1 MSYKV
6 LYRKYRP
13 SNFND
18 IIDQKFITDTLKES
32 IINNKISHAYIF
44 SGPKGTGKTSTAKVF
59 AKAIN
64 CENPID
70 GEPCGKCESCLNFE
84 RSSDIIE
91 LDAASNNKVEDIRE
105 IVNNV
110 KLSPASSKY
119 KIYIID
125 EVHMLTPS
133 AANAFLLTLEE
144 PPSHAVF
151 ILATTNPES
160 LPQTILSRCQ
170 QFAFSKITKKALV
183 SRINYVLE
191 QEKISLDND
200 VINEIADLSDGGLRD
215 ALSIL
220 DQLVTLN
227 KPIDINLLNEQF
239 GIVSETVIS
248 NLVNSI
254 VKKDI
259 NEINNIF
266 VSLKEYGF
274 NEKSFVNKFIS
285 SLTSKMCSMVIDHNS
300 NIDDLKQI
308 VLEVIKID
316 NFRVN
321 FNYYDVIKMIVVS
334 NVSFNN
340 QPDEPVYTEKTPVTD
355 EIQKGNIAEI
365 PDDFETNNK
374 TKEEE
379 KNISQEIIEDK
390 EEDSLQQVNDFKS
403 DDLINIRIN
412 NSFAD
417 ANKVMKSDLE
427 KNMEQLLENLK
438 KDTNLYSLMID
449 VEVGVVSSTNILF
462 VCDTEATAE
471 LLNENDSLLAEYL
484 NTDKKLVFVDQSKW
498 QKLVTDY
505 KANLKKKVKYEYI
518 EEPKTENKKSEIED
532 LANNIFGSEIIV
544 EE

>member
-170 QFAFSKITKKALV
+170 QFAFSKISKKALI

-191 QEKISLDND
+191 NEKITLDDD
-200 VINEIADLSDGGLRD
+200 VINEIAELSDGGLRD

-220 DQLVTLN
+220 DQLITLN

-248 NLVNSI
+248 NLVNNI
-254 VKKDI
+254 VDRNI
-259 NEINNIF
+259 SEIDRIF
-266 VSLKEYGF
+266 DSLKEYGF

-285 SLTSKMCSMVIDHNS
+285 SLTNKICSLAVDHNS

-308 VLEVIKID
+308 VLEIIKID

-321 FNYYDVIKMIVVS
+321 FNYYDVIKMIIVS
-334 NVSFNN
+334 NITFDN
-340 QPDEPVYTEKTPVTD
+340 
-355 EIQKGNIAEI
+355 
-365 PDDFETNNK
+365 TNNVEYTKK
-374 TKEEE
+374 TSVTGENLSDKAVQELTNLEENKIE
-379 KNISQEIIEDK
+379 KDTKNISQEIIENKIDNN
-390 EEDSLQQVNDFKS
+390 LQQVNNIIS

-412 NSFAD
+412 NSFAN
-417 ANKVMKSDLE
+417 ASKSMKSELE
-427 KNMEQLLENLK
+427 SNMDQLLDNLK

-462 VCDTEATAE
+462 VCDTEATAR
-471 LLNENDSLLAEYL
+471 LLNENDCLLGEYL
-484 NTDKKLVFVDQSKW
+484 NTDKKLVFVEQLKW

-505 KANLKKKVKYEYI
+505 KNKLKNKVKYEYI
-518 EEPKTENKKSEIED
+518 EEPKIEEKKSEIED

>member
-13 SNFND
+13 TNFND

-70 GEPCGKCESCLNFE
+70 GEPCEKCDSCQNFD
-84 RSSDIIE
+84 RSADIIE

-110 KLSPASSKY
+110 KLSPSESKY

-170 QFAFSKITKKALV
+170 QFAFSKISKKALV

-191 QEKISLDND
+191 QEKMKLDDN
-200 VINEIADLSDGGLRD
+200 VVNEIADLSDGGLRD

-220 DQLVTLN
+220 DQLITLN
-227 KPIDINLLNEQF
+227 KPITVELLNEQF
-239 GIVSETVIS
+239 GVVSETTVT

-254 VKKDI
+254 ICGNINDI
-259 NEINNIF
+259 SLIF
-266 VSLKEYGF
+266 ESLKEYGY
-274 NEKSFVNKFIS
+274 NEKTFISKFINI
-285 SLTSKMCSMVIDHNS
+285 LTTKICELSESHSS
-300 NIDDLKQI
+300 NINNLKNI
-308 VLEVIKID
+308 VFEIIKID
-316 NFRVN
+316 NYRVN
-321 FNYYDVIKMIVVS
+321 FNFYDVIKMIIIS
-334 NVSFNN
+334 NITVPNSSVNVELSTN
-340 QPDEPVYTEKTPVTD
+340 QQKIDEKGQ
-355 EIQKGNIAEI
+355 EIHQEI
-365 PDDFETNNK
+365 REV
-374 TKEEE
+374 KEE
-379 KNISQEIIEDK
+379 NISQEIKDEEIIK
-390 EEDSLQQVNDFKS
+390 ESLPVVNAS
-403 DDLINIRIN
+403 NEDLINIRIN
-412 NSFAD
+412 NSFTNAD
-417 ANKVMKSDLE
+417 KKMKSDLE
-427 KNMEQLLENLK
+427 TNLHNLIDKAK
-438 KDTNLYSLMID
+438 KDPNIYSLIID
-449 VEVGVVSSTNILF
+449 IEVGVVSPTNILF
-462 VCDTEATAE
+462 VSDTDASAN
-471 LLNENDSLLAEYL
+471 LLNEKDNSIASLLEI
-484 NTDKKLVFVDQSKW
+484 DKKIVFVSKEKW
-498 QKLVTDY
+498 KCLVEDF
-505 KANLKKKVKYEYI
+505 KKNKGKIKYEYI
-518 EEPKTENKKSEIED
+518 NEPNIERTSEIED
-532 LANNIFGSEIIV
+532 LANNIFGDNNIIV

>member
-13 SNFND
+13 STFND
-18 IIDQKFITDTLKES
+18 IVDQKFITDTLKES

-64 CENPID
+64 CEHPID
-70 GEPCGKCESCLNFE
+70 GEPCCKCDSCINFE
-84 RSSDIIE
+84 KNSDIIE

-105 IVNNV
+105 IINNV
-110 KLSPASSKY
+110 KLAPAGSKY

-144 PPSHAVF
+144 PPSHAIF

-170 QFAFSKITKKALV
+170 QFAFSKISKKALV

-191 QEKISLDND
+191 QENIKLDD
-200 VINEIADLSDGGLRD
+200 EVINEISELSDGGLRD

-227 KPIDINLLNEQF
+227 KPITVDLLNEQF
-239 GIVSETVIS
+239 GIVSETVVV
-248 NLVNSI
+248 NLINFIVN
-254 VKKDI
+254 KDLK
-259 NEINNIF
+259 NIEKTF
-266 VSLKEYGF
+266 ESLKEYGF

-285 SLTSKMCSMVIDHNS
+285 CITNKICELNQNNNS
-300 NIDDLKQI
+300 IVQYLKNI
-308 VLEVIKID
+308 VFETIKID

-321 FNYYDVIKMIVVS
+321 FNYYDVLKMIIVS
-334 NVSFNN
+334 NLPFADSKKNN
-340 QPDEPVYTEKTPVTD
+340 NSQIIKENDNIESEKLISEKPQ
-355 EIQKGNIAEI
+355 IN
-365 PDDFETNNK
+365 
-374 TKEEE
+374 E
-379 KNISQEIIEDK
+379 KNISQEINIEEKTRK
-390 EEDSLQQVNDFKS
+390 EEENLPKVNTVDKQK
-403 DDLINIRIN
+403 IIEIRIN

-417 ANKVMKSDLE
+417 ANKKMKTDLE
-427 KNMEQLLENLK
+427 NEINNLFEKVK
-438 KDTNLYSLMID
+438 KDSNLYSLIID
-449 VEVGVVSSTNILF
+449 TEIGVVSPTNILF
-462 VCDTEATAE
+462 VCDSEASAE
-471 LLNENDSLLAEYL
+471 LLNEKDNTIVEYFEI
-484 NTDKKLVFVDQSKW
+484 DKKIVFVDKEKW
-498 QKLVTDY
+498 KVLVADFKNKTNN
-505 KANLKKKVKYEYI
+505 KIKYEYI
-518 EEPKTENKKSEIED
+518 EEPNIVEKSEIED
-532 LANNIFGSEIIV
+532 LANNIFGDDNIIV

>member
-18 IIDQKFITDTLKES
+18 IVDQKFITDTLKES

-70 GEPCGKCESCLNFE
+70 GEPCGKCDSCLNFDKNP
-84 RSSDIIE
+84 DIIE

-110 KLSPASSKY
+110 KLAPAGSKY

-144 PPSHAVF
+144 PPSHAIF

-170 QFAFSKITKKALV
+170 QFAFSKISKKALIE
-183 SRINYVLE
+183 RINYVLD
-191 QEKISLDND
+191 QEKIKLDTE
-200 VINEIADLSDGGLRD
+200 VIKEIADLSDGGLRD

-227 KPIDINLLNEQF
+227 KPITAELLNEQF
-239 GIVSETVIS
+239 GIVSESVII
-248 NLVNSI
+248 NLVDYI
-254 VKKDI
+254 VNGDI
-259 NEINNIF
+259 TNIDKVF
-266 VSLKEYGF
+266 ESLKEFGF

-285 SLTSKMCSMVIDHNS
+285 VLTNRICTIKDSDRVNSLK
-300 NIDDLKQI
+300 NI
-308 VLEVIKID
+308 VFETIKID
-316 NFRVN
+316 NFKVN
-321 FNYYDVIKMIVVS
+321 FNYYDVIKMIIVS
-334 NVSFNN
+334 NISLDN
-340 QPDEPVYTEKTPVTD
+340 QNVENINLKKIEDKKTV
-355 EIQKGNIAEI
+355 I
-365 PDDFETNNK
+365 
-374 TKEEE
+374 KEETVDIIPKNE
-379 KNISQEIIEDK
+379 DENISQEINNDDIV
-390 EEDSLQQVNDFKS
+390 EDSLLTVNNDQNII
-403 DDLINIRIN
+403 DIRIN
-412 NSFAD
+412 NSFAN
-417 ANKVMKSDLE
+417 ANKKMKSDLE
-427 KNMEQLLENLK
+427 NNYSNLIEKIK
-438 KDTNLYSLMID
+438 KDSDIYSLMID
-449 VEVGVVSSTNILF
+449 TEVGVVSPTNILF
-462 VCDTEATAE
+462 VCDSDASAK
-471 LLNENDSLLAEYL
+471 LLNEKDTKIIDDLEL
-484 NTDKKLVFVDQSKW
+484 DKKVVFVDKKKW
-498 QKLVTDY
+498 ENLVRDY
-505 KANLKKKVKYEYI
+505 KEKTNNKEKYEYI
-518 EEPKTENKKSEIED
+518 EEPKMEEKKSEIED
-532 LANNIFGSEIIV
+532 LASNIFGDNNLIV

>member
-13 SNFND
+13 STFSD

-70 GEPCGKCESCLNFE
+70 GEPCGKCDSCLNFE
-84 RSSDIIE
+84 KSSDIIE

-110 KLSPASSKY
+110 KLSPSGSKY

-170 QFAFSKITKKALV
+170 QFAFSKISKKALI
-183 SRINYVLE
+183 SRLKYVLE
-191 QEKISLDND
+191 QEKISISEE
-200 VINEIADLSDGGLRD
+200 VVEEIANLSDGGLRD

-220 DQLVTLN
+220 DQLITLN
-227 KPIDINLLNEQF
+227 KPIDVDLLNEQF
-239 GIVSETVIS
+239 GIVSESVVN
-248 NLVNSI
+248 NLVNLI
-254 VKKDI
+254 INNDI
-259 NEINNIF
+259 DEINKVF
-266 VSLKEYGF
+266 ESLKEYGF
-274 NEKSFVNKFIS
+274 NEKSFLNKFIS
-285 SLTSKMCSMVIDHNS
+285 SLTNRICKIISDGDNVS
-300 NIDDLKQI
+300 NLKNI
-308 VLEVIKID
+308 VFEIIQID

-321 FNYYDVIKMIVVS
+321 FNFYDVIKMIILS
-334 NVSFNN
+334 NIEIKKENRSKQETLIQVTNIE
-340 QPDEPVYTEKTPVTD
+340 DEPK
-355 EIQKGNIAEI
+355 
-365 PDDFETNNK
+365 
-374 TKEEE
+374 KEENNE
-379 KNISQEIIEDK
+379 KIISQEIKTDTIEDNN
-390 EEDSLQQVNDFKS
+390 LQLVNNI
-403 DDLINIRIN
+403 DDDIIKIRIN
-412 NSFAD
+412 NSFTE
-417 ANKVMKSDLE
+417 ANKKMKSELE
-427 KNMEQLLENLK
+427 KNINSLIDKLK
-438 KDTNLYSLMID
+438 SDSNLYSLIID
-449 VEVGVVSSTNILF
+449 TNIGVVSPTNILF
-462 VCDTEATAE
+462 VCDTEASAN
-471 LLNENDSLLAEYL
+471 LLNENEPKISEYL
-484 NTDKKLVFVDQSKW
+484 SINKKLVFVSKEYW
-498 QKLVTDY
+498 EELVNEY
-505 KANLKKKVKYEYI
+505 KNNIENKVKYKYI
-518 EEPKTENKKSEIED
+518 EEPKKETQKSEIED
-532 LANNIFGSEIIV
+532 LATNIFGNDNIIV